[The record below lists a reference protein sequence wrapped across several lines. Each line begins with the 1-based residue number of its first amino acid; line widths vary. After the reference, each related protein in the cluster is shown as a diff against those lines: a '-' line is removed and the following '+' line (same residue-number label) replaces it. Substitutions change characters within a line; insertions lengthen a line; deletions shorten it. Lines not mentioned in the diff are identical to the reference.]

1 MLVIASLLVMT
12 NFFLYL
18 YELIVLIADII
29 PNII

>member
-18 YELIVLIADII
+18 YRLVALIAIII

>member
-18 YELIVLIADII
+18 YKLIALKAKSILNTI
-29 PNII
+29 